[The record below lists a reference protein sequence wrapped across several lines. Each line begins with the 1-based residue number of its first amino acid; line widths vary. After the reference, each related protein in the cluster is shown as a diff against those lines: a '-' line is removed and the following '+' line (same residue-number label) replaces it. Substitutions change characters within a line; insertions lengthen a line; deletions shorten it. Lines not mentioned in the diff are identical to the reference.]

1 MPHTEPEPD
10 RETDAGPLPTLP
22 TLPTVEL
29 HRHFEA
35 GLRPETI
42 ARLAAR
48 HGLTTARTR
57 AGEVIPGVDPQ
68 DPDSVRRYYAGIAEG
83 FRQPDGFARFT
94 DSFGLPLSLIRSL
107 EDLEEAVFDQ
117 LVVCAE
123 EGSLHT
129 ELRGSPFTYQEH
141 VHAPVEEIATALV
154 RGVERAWIE
163 RGVSG
168 TFILAF
174 SRQKGIA
181 GPEAPPERRQ
191 AASVARL
198 AAALHRADRPVG
210 LDIAGFPETTFPPG
224 LFEEALRPARE
235 AGVPL
240 TVHAGEQGRP
250 PDFAD
255 APPGLIVEA
264 VERLGARRIGHG
276 TSLAASRQTRALVRD
291 RGVSVECCPVSNERM
306 GFMPVATHPLPL
318 FLEEGLLASVCTD
331 DPLMFGPFSVSETL
345 SVIGDPLGL
354 DRAALLQLSR
364 NGVQSAFVSDAR
376 RRVLL
381 NRLEDAAGAGHT
393 IRPATPDNAPVHP

>member
-1 MPHTEPEPD
+1 MPHTEPEPA
-10 RETDAGPLPTLP
+10 REAGAGPPP
-22 TLPTVEL
+22 ILPTVEL

-57 AGEVIPGVDPQ
+57 AGHVIPGVDPQ

-83 FRQPDGFARFT
+83 FTQPDGFARFT
-94 DSFGLPLSLIRSL
+94 DSFGLPLSVLRSL

-117 LVVCAE
+117 LIDCAE
-123 EGSLHT
+123 AGSLHT

-141 VHAPVEEIATALV
+141 VVAPVEEIAAALV
-154 RGVERAWIE
+154 RGVERAWTE

-191 AASVARL
+191 APIVARL
-198 AAALHRADRPVG
+198 AAKLHRADRPVG
-210 LDIAGFPETTFPPG
+210 LDIAGFPEITFPPG
-224 LFEEALRPARE
+224 LFEDALRPARE

-250 PDFAD
+250 LDFAD

-276 TSLAASRQTRALVRD
+276 TSLAASRQARALVRD
-291 RGVSVECCPVSNERM
+291 RGVSVECCPVSNARM
-306 GFMPVATHPLPL
+306 GFMPVADHPLPL

-331 DPLMFGPFSVSETL
+331 DPLMFGPFSVAETFG
-345 SVIGDPLGL
+345 VVRGPLGL
-354 DRAALLQLSR
+354 DRATLLQLSR

-393 IRPATPDNAPVHP
+393 IRPATPDNAAVHP

>member
-1 MPHTEPEPD
+1 MPHTKPEPD
-10 RETDAGPLPTLP
+10 RETSAGPPP
-22 TLPTVEL
+22 VLPTVEL

-35 GLRPETI
+35 GIRPETI

-57 AGEVIPGVDPQ
+57 AGGVIPGVDPQ

-83 FRQPDGFARFT
+83 FTQPDGFARFT
-94 DSFGLPLSLIRSL
+94 DSFGLPLFVLRSL

-117 LVVCAE
+117 LIDCAE
-123 EGSLHT
+123 AGSLHT

-154 RGVERAWIE
+154 RGVERAWHE

-168 TFILAF
+168 TFILSF

-181 GPEAPPERRQ
+181 GPEAPPDRRQ
-191 AASVARL
+191 AAIVARL

-210 LDIAGFPETTFPPG
+210 LDIAGFPETTFRPG

-276 TSLAASRQTRALVRD
+276 TSLAASRMARALVRD

-306 GFMPVATHPLPL
+306 GFMPVANHPLSL

-331 DPLMFGPFSVSETL
+331 DPLMFGPFSVAETL
-345 SVIGDPLGL
+345 SLVRGRLGL
-354 DRAALLQLSR
+354 DRATLLQLSR
-364 NGVQSAFVSDAR
+364 NGIASAFVSEER
-376 RRVLL
+376 RRMLMD
-381 NRLEDAAGAGHT
+381 RLEGAAGVAHT
-393 IRPATPDNAPVHP
+393 IRPASTDEAAGRP

>member
-1 MPHTEPEPD
+1 MPHTEPEPA
-10 RETDAGPLPTLP
+10 REAGAGPPP
-22 TLPTVEL
+22 ILPTVEL

-48 HGLTTARTR
+48 HGLTAARTR
-57 AGEVIPGVDPQ
+57 AGEVIPRVDPR
-68 DPDSVRRYYAGIAEG
+68 DPDSVRRYYAGIAAG
-83 FRQPDGFARFT
+83 FTKPDGFARFT
-94 DSFGLPLSLIRSL
+94 DSFGLPLSVLLSL

-117 LVVCAE
+117 LIDCAE
-123 EGSLHT
+123 AGSLHT

-141 VHAPVEEIATALV
+141 VVAPVEEIAAALV
-154 RGVERAWIE
+154 RGAERAWTE
-163 RGVSG
+163 RRVSG
-168 TFILAF
+168 TFILSF
-174 SRQKGIA
+174 SRQKGVA
-181 GPEAPPERRQ
+181 GPESPPERRQ
-191 AASVARL
+191 AAVVARL
-198 AAALHRADRPVG
+198 AAVLHRADRPVG

-276 TSLAASRQTRALVRD
+276 TSLAASRQARALVRD
-291 RGVSVECCPVSNERM
+291 RGVSVECCPVSNERL

-318 FLEEGLLASVCTD
+318 FLEEGLLVSVSTD
-331 DPLMFGPFSVSETL
+331 DPLMFGPFSVAETL
-345 SVIGDPLGL
+345 DAIAAPLGL
-354 DRAALLQLSR
+354 DRPAMVQLSR
-364 NGVQSAFVSDAR
+364 NAIASAFISEER

>member
-10 RETDAGPLPTLP
+10 RETGAGPPP
-22 TLPTVEL
+22 VLPTVEL

-57 AGEVIPGVDPQ
+57 AGQGIPGVDPQ

-83 FRQPDGFARFT
+83 FTKPDGFARFT
-94 DSFGLPLSLIRSL
+94 DSFGLPLSVLLSL

-117 LVVCAE
+117 LIDCAE
-123 EGSLHT
+123 AGSLHT

-141 VHAPVEEIATALV
+141 VVAPVEEIAAALV
-154 RGVERAWIE
+154 RGVERAWTE
-163 RGVSG
+163 RRVSG

-198 AAALHRADRPVG
+198 AAALHREDRPVG
-210 LDIAGFPETTFPPG
+210 LDIAGFPEIAFPPG
-224 LFEEALRPARE
+224 LFEEALRPAGE

-276 TSLAASRQTRALVRD
+276 TSLAASRQARALVRD

-306 GFMPVATHPLPL
+306 GFMPVANHPLPL

-345 SVIGDPLGL
+345 SVVGCPLGL
-354 DRAALLQLSR
+354 DRATLLQLSR
-364 NGVQSAFVSDAR
+364 NGVQSAFVSEAR

-393 IRPATPDNAPVHP
+393 IRPAGTDNAAGRP

>member
-1 MPHTEPEPD
+1 MPHTEPEPA
-10 RETDAGPLPTLP
+10 REAGAGPPP

-83 FRQPDGFARFT
+83 FPQPDGFARFT
-94 DSFGLPLSLIRSL
+94 DSFGLPLSVLRSL

-117 LVVCAE
+117 LIDCAE
-123 EGSLHT
+123 AGSLHT

-141 VHAPVEEIATALV
+141 VHAPVEEIAAALV
-154 RGVERAWIE
+154 RGVERAWTE
-163 RGVSG
+163 RRVSG
-168 TFILAF
+168 TFILSF
-174 SRQKGIA
+174 SRQKGVA
-181 GPEAPPERRQ
+181 GPESPPERRQ
-191 AASVARL
+191 AAVVARL
-198 AAALHRADRPVG
+198 AAVLHRADRPVG

-264 VERLGARRIGHG
+264 AERLGARRIGHG
-276 TSLAASRQTRALVRD
+276 TSLAASRQARALVRD
-291 RGVSVECCPVSNERM
+291 RGVAVECCPVSNARM
-306 GFMPVATHPLPL
+306 GFMPIADHPLQL

-331 DPLMFGPFSVSETL
+331 DPLMFGPFSVSETI

-364 NGVQSAFVSDAR
+364 NGIRSAFVSEER
-376 RRVLL
+376 RRILMD
-381 NRLEDAAGAGHT
+381 RLDDAVRTAGRGGGARAAGAGG
-393 IRPATPDNAPVHP
+393 RA